1 MEGNREVKR
10 QTTFYNLDAIISV
23 GYRVNS
29 KNATH
34 FRIWATGVLKEF
46 IVKGFVLDDEI
57 EEYYFSVVDVV
68 GILSE
73 SKNPNNYWKVLKKR
87 LKDEGV
93 ELVTICN
100 QLKLPSHKDGK
111 MYKTDVAT
119 AKQLFRIIQSIP
131 SPNAEPFKQ
140 WLAQVGSE
148 RLDEIA
154 DPEIAIERAVA
165 TYREKGYSEEWITQ
179 RLRSIEIR
187 KDLTSEWDRSGVKK
201 GREYAILTNEISQ
214 ASFGITTGEH
224 KKIKGLKK
232 ENLRDNMTNA
242 ELVINMLGE
251 LATTEISKTENPKG
265 FEESKIVARD
275 GGNIAGNALRELE
288 ERTGRKV
295 VSSKNSKNP
304 RLLDENLK

>member
-1 MEGNREVKR
+1 MTKETKIKLFQNQEVR
-10 QTTFYNLDAIISV
+10 
-23 GYRVNS
+23 
-29 KNATH
+29 
-34 FRIWATGVLKEF
+34 LKW
-46 IVKGFVLDDEI
+46 DDEI
-57 EEYYFSVVDVV
+57 GEYKFSVIDVV

-73 SKNPNNYWKVLKKR
+73 SKNPRKYWSVLKTR
-87 LKDEGV
+87 LNKEGV
-93 ELVTICN
+93 ELATICS

-111 MYKTDVAT
+111 LYKTDVAT
-119 AKQLFRIIQSIP
+119 AKQLFRIIQTIP

-154 DPEIAIERAVA
+154 DPEIAIERAVT

-179 RLRSIEIR
+179 RLRGIEIR
-187 KDLTSEWDRSGVKK
+187 KDLTAEWNRSGVKK
-201 GREYAILTNEISQ
+201 GKEYAILTNEISQ
-214 ASFGITTGEH
+214 ASFGITTGQH

-251 LATTEISKTENPKG
+251 LATTEISKTENPHG

-275 GGNIAGNALRELE
+275 GGGIAGNALRELE
-288 ERTGRKV
+288 NRTGRKV

-304 RLLDENLK
+304 RLLDDDLK

>member
-1 MEGNREVKR
+1 MADETKIKLFQNQEVR
-10 QTTFYNLDAIISV
+10 
-23 GYRVNS
+23 
-29 KNATH
+29 
-34 FRIWATGVLKEF
+34 LKW
-46 IVKGFVLDDEI
+46 DDEI

-87 LKDEGV
+87 LKYEGV

-119 AKQLFRIIQSIP
+119 AKQLFRIIQPIP
-131 SPNAEPFKQ
+131 SPNAEPFEQ

-214 ASFGITTGEH
+214 ASFGITTGQH

-275 GGNIAGNALRELE
+275 GGNIAGNTLRELE
-288 ERTGRKV
+288 ERTGRKI

>member
-1 MEGNREVKR
+1 MDNETKIKLFQNKEVR
-10 QTTFYNLDAIISV
+10 
-23 GYRVNS
+23 
-29 KNATH
+29 
-34 FRIWATGVLKEF
+34 LKW
-46 IVKGFVLDDEI
+46 DDEI

-73 SKNPNNYWKVLKKR
+73 SKNPSQYWRTLKSR
-87 LKDEGV
+87 LNDEGAQS
-93 ELVTICN
+93 VTICN
-100 QLKLPSHKDGK
+100 KLKMLAKDGK
-111 MYKTDVAT
+111 MRKTDVAT

-214 ASFGITTGEH
+214 ASFGITTGQH

-251 LATTEISKTENPKG
+251 LATTEISKTENPQG

-288 ERTGRKV
+288 ERTGRKI

>member
-1 MEGNREVKR
+1 MDNETKIKLFQNQEVR
-10 QTTFYNLDAIISV
+10 
-23 GYRVNS
+23 
-29 KNATH
+29 
-34 FRIWATGVLKEF
+34 LKWDE
-46 IVKGFVLDDEI
+46 EI
-57 EEYYFSVVDVV
+57 EEYYFSVIDVV
-68 GILSE
+68 GILSG
-73 SKNPNNYWKVLKKR
+73 SKNPRKYWSVLKTR
-87 LKDEGV
+87 LNKEGV
-93 ELVTICN
+93 EVATICS
-100 QLKLPSHKDGK
+100 QLKMPSADGK
-111 MYKTDVAT
+111 MRKTDVAT

-187 KDLTSEWDRSGVKK
+187 NDLTAEWDRSGVKR
-201 GREYAILTNEISQ
+201 GMEYAILTNEISQ

-224 KKIKGLKK
+224 KRIKGLKK

-251 LATTEISKTENPKG
+251 LATTEISKTENPQG

-275 GGNIAGNALRELE
+275 GGNISGNALRELE

>member
-1 MEGNREVKR
+1 MEKGKKEMTKETKIKLFQNQEVR
-10 QTTFYNLDAIISV
+10 
-23 GYRVNS
+23 
-29 KNATH
+29 
-34 FRIWATGVLKEF
+34 LKW
-46 IVKGFVLDDEI
+46 DDEI
-57 EEYYFSVVDVV
+57 GEYKFSVIDVV

-73 SKNPNNYWKVLKKR
+73 SKNPRKYWSVLKTR
-87 LKDEGV
+87 LNKEGV
-93 ELVTICN
+93 ELATICS

-111 MYKTDVAT
+111 LYETDVAT
-119 AKQLFRIIQSIP
+119 AKQLFRIIQTIP

-154 DPEIAIERAVA
+154 DPEIAIERAVT

-179 RLRSIEIR
+179 RLRGIEIR
-187 KDLTSEWDRSGVKK
+187 KDLTAEWNRSGVKK
-201 GREYAILTNEISQ
+201 GKEYAILTNEISQ
-214 ASFGITTGEH
+214 ASFGITTGQHE
-224 KKIKGLKK
+224 KIKGLKK

-251 LATTEISKTENPKG
+251 LATTEISKTENPHG

-275 GGNIAGNALRELE
+275 GGGIAGNALRELE
-288 ERTGRKV
+288 NRTGRKV

-304 RLLDENLK
+304 RLLDDDLK

>member
-1 MEGNREVKR
+1 MADETKIKLFQNQEVR
-10 QTTFYNLDAIISV
+10 
-23 GYRVNS
+23 
-29 KNATH
+29 
-34 FRIWATGVLKEF
+34 LKW
-46 IVKGFVLDDEI
+46 DDEI

-73 SKNPNNYWKVLKKR
+73 SKNPNNYWRTLKSR
-87 LKDEGV
+87 LNDEGV
-93 ELVTICN
+93 QSVTICN
-100 QLKLPSHKDGK
+100 KLKMLAKDGK
-111 MYKTDVAT
+111 MRKTDVAT

-179 RLRSIEIR
+179 RLRGIEIR
-187 KDLTSEWDRSGVKK
+187 KDLTSEWDRAGVKK
-201 GREYAILTNEISQ
+201 GRNMQYSPMRLVKRLLVLQQGNI
-214 ASFGITTGEH
+214 

-265 FEESKIVARD
+265 FKESKIVAKD

-288 ERTGRKV
+288 NRTGRKV

>member
-1 MEGNREVKR
+1 MADETKIKLFQNQEVR
-10 QTTFYNLDAIISV
+10 
-23 GYRVNS
+23 
-29 KNATH
+29 
-34 FRIWATGVLKEF
+34 LKW
-46 IVKGFVLDDEI
+46 DDEI

-179 RLRSIEIR
+179 WLRGIEIR
-187 KDLTSEWDRSGVKK
+187 KNLTSEWDRSGVKK

-265 FEESKIVARD
+265 FKESKIVARD
-275 GGNIAGNALRELE
+275 GGNIAGNALRDLK
-288 ERTGRKV
+288 ERTGRKI

>member
-1 MEGNREVKR
+1 MADETKIKLFQNQEVR
-10 QTTFYNLDAIISV
+10 
-23 GYRVNS
+23 
-29 KNATH
+29 
-34 FRIWATGVLKEF
+34 LKW
-46 IVKGFVLDDEI
+46 DDEI

-154 DPEIAIERAVA
+154 DPEIAIERGVA

-179 RLRSIEIR
+179 WLRGIEIR
-187 KDLTSEWDRSGVKK
+187 KNLTSEWDRSGVKK

-265 FEESKIVARD
+265 FKESKIVARD

-288 ERTGRKV
+288 ERTGRKI

>member
-1 MEGNREVKR
+1 MEN
-10 QTTFYNLDAIISV
+10 I
-23 GYRVNS
+23 
-29 KNATH
+29 
-34 FRIWATGVLKEF
+34 
-46 IVKGFVLDDEI
+46 
-57 EEYYFSVVDVV
+57 
-68 GILSE
+68 
-73 SKNPNNYWKVLKKR
+73 KKSR
-87 LKDEGV
+87 LNDEGAQS
-93 ELVTICN
+93 VTICN
-100 QLKLPSHKDGK
+100 RLKMPAKDGK
-111 MYKTDVAT
+111 MRETDVAT

-179 RLRSIEIR
+179 KLRGIEIK
-187 KDLTSEWDRSGVKK
+187 KDLTAEWDSSGVKK
-201 GREYAILTNEISQ
+201 GIGYEILTNEISQ

-251 LATTEISKTENPKG
+251 LATTEISKTENPQG

-288 ERTGRKV
+288 NRTGRKV